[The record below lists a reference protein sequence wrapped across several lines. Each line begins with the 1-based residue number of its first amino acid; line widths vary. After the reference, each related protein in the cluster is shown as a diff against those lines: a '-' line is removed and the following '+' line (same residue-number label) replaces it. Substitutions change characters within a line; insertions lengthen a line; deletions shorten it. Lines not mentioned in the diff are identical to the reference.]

1 MHAPEVREPAIKALA
16 CSIAGAGA
24 GEETPCCCHSC
35 CTSCHTHHIM
45 SHKHI
50 PQNITHINTARRII
64 TARVVTASFHTLKPP
79 MHLSAPPTALPRER
93 GCATAHCTK
102 GQRTHGQRYRPTPF
116 QDTIVHTCVPCGLR
130 QGCYQRLKSASKG
143 RCRSFYRCSSCHRC
157 SSIMPFEL

>member
-35 CTSCHTHHIM
+35 STSCHTHRIM

-50 PQNITHINTARRII
+50 PQNITHINTARRTI

-79 MHLSAPPTALPRER
+79 LHLQRCLVKGAALLRIAQKASAHTGKDIARHVSK
-93 GCATAHCTK
+93 TQVCTLLS
-102 GQRTHGQRYRPTPF
+102 H
-116 QDTIVHTCVPCGLR
+116 
-130 QGCYQRLKSASKG
+130 AA
-143 RCRSFYRCSSCHRC
+143 
-157 SSIMPFEL
+157 